1 MFLTSTMLRLSL
13 CSIVCQPGVTNML
26 ASGLVDEL
34 VIYQAPHIMGSESRG
49 MFVTPDW
56 QTIEQRLNLNIVE
69 VRNIGA
75 DLKITARPE
84 R

>member
-1 MFLTSTMLRLSL
+1 MGKLADLEINDVLVEAGPILAGR
-13 CSIVCQPGVTNML
+13 ML

-34 VIYQAPHIMGSESRG
+34 VIYQAPHIMGSKSRG

-56 QTIEQRLNLNIVE
+56 QTIEQRLNLNIVD

>member
-1 MFLTSTMLRLSL
+1 
-13 CSIVCQPGVTNML
+13 
-26 ASGLVDEL
+26 
-34 VIYQAPHIMGSESRG
+34 
-49 MFVTPDW
+49 MFVTPGW
-56 QTIEQRLNLNIVE
+56 QTIEQRLNLNIVD